1 MKFIIENILS
11 TRRRIID
18 RVSLIE
24 DAEFV
29 KMPPPWSNNVLWQ
42 LGHIVTAQQVLCYK
56 NANVPILI
64 PEYFIPAFKKGSSP
78 KDWVETP
85 STKEVLHYLDAT
97 ASRLWEDYQ
106 SAKFQ
111 NYTPYLTSA
120 GVMLS
125 SIDEALMFNYSH
137 ENLHFGNIMIM
148 DKYLQKKS
156 R

>member
-1 MKFIIENILS
+1 MKFIIENIMS
-11 TRRRIID
+11 TRKRIID

-24 DAEFV
+24 VDELI
-29 KMPPPWSNNVLWQ
+29 KMPEPWTNNVLWQ

-64 PEYFIPAFKKGSSP
+64 PDYFIPAFKKGSSP
-78 KDWVETP
+78 KDWTETP
-85 STKEVLHYLDAT
+85 STQVVLHYLETTADA
-97 ASRLWEDYQ
+97 LWEDYQ
-106 SAKFQ
+106 SGKFN
-111 NYTPYLTSA
+111 NYSSYLTSA
-120 GVMLS
+120 GVMLT